1 MKMDEYD
8 DKMRQKLLE
17 EYEKKME
24 NQKIINDQLHQFKMK
39 MIKRIQDEMLEGQ
52 LIKRQV
58 EEDLEKE
65 RQKEMERKMKQIQ

>member
-1 MKMDEYD
+1 MKMEEYD
-8 DKMRQKLLE
+8 DKVRQKLLE

-24 NQKIINDQLHQFKMK
+24 NQKVINDQLHAFKMR

-65 RQKEMERKMKQIQ
+65 RQKEHERKMKQVQ